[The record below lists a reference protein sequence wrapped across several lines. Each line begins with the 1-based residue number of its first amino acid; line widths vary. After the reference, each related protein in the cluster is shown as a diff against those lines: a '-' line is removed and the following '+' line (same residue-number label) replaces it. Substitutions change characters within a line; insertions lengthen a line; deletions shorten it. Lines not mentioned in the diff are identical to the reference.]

1 MTKTLQ
7 NTQTK
12 ENLMK
17 AFAGES
23 MARMRYTFYAK
34 TAKKEGYVQISNI
47 FLETADNERAHAE
60 RFFKF
65 LGEENARTEIKN
77 AKYPTGLSD
86 KTLEN
91 LEIAASGE
99 HDENTILY
107 PNFAKIAK
115 EEGFSDVEKAFLE
128 ITKVEKI
135 HETRF
140 RKLKENILKNEVFKK
155 DKEMIWKCNNCGY
168 HHYGKEV
175 PEICPSCLHKQE
187 YFELFCENY

>member
-1 MTKTLQ
+1 MKKSLQ

-12 ENLMK
+12 ENLLK

-23 MARMRYTFYAK
+23 MGRMRYTFYAK
-34 TAKKEGYVQISNI
+34 AEKKEGYVQISNI
-47 FLETADNERAHAE
+47 FLETADNERAHAK

-65 LGEENARTEIKN
+65 LGEENARAEIES
-77 AKYPTGLSD
+77 AEYPIGLSD

-115 EEGFSDVEKAFLE
+115 EEGFAKIAECFLETTEVEK
-128 ITKVEKI
+128 V
-135 HETRF
+135 HEARY
-140 RKLKENILKNEVFKK
+140 RALIENIKKDRVFKR
-155 DKEMIWKCNNCGY
+155 DKEVIWKCSNCG
-168 HHYGKEV
+168 HIVVGKEA
-175 PEICPSCLHKQE
+175 PEVCPVCSHPRA
-187 YFELFCENY
+187 YFELKAENY

>member
-1 MTKTLQ
+1 MTKSLQ
-7 NTQTK
+7 NTQTR
-12 ENLMK
+12 ENLLK

-34 TAKKEGYVQISNI
+34 AAKKEGYIQISNI
-47 FLETADNERAHAE
+47 FLETADNERAHAK

-65 LGEENARTEIKN
+65 LGEENKPLEIEN
-77 AKYPTGLSD
+77 AEYPIGLSD
-86 KTLEN
+86 KTADN

-115 EEGFSDVEKAFLE
+115 EEGFDEIAKAFLE
-128 ITKVEKI
+128 VTKVEKI
-135 HETRF
+135 HEARF
-140 RKLKENILKNEVFKK
+140 RKLKENILKGEVFKR

-168 HHYGKEV
+168 HHYGKEA
-175 PEICPSCLHKQE
+175 PKICPSCLHEQE
-187 YFELFCENY
+187 HFELFCENY

>member
-1 MTKTLQ
+1 MTKSLQ

-12 ENLMK
+12 ENLLK

-47 FLETADNERAHAE
+47 FLETADNERAHSK
-60 RFFKF
+60 RFFEF
-65 LGEENARTEIKN
+65 LGKENATAEIEN
-77 AKYPTGLSD
+77 AEYPIGLSD
-86 KTLEN
+86 KTADN

-99 HDENTILY
+99 HDENTVLY

-115 EEGFSDVEKAFLE
+115 EEGFSEIAKAFEEVL
-128 ITKVEKI
+128 KVEKI
-135 HETRF
+135 HEARF
-140 RKLKENILKNEVFKK
+140 RKLKENILKDEVFKRDK
-155 DKEMIWKCNNCGY
+155 DIIWKCNNCGY
-168 HHYGKEV
+168 HHYGKKA

-187 YFELFCENY
+187 HFEIYCQNY

>member
-1 MTKTLQ
+1 MTKSLQ
-7 NTQTK
+7 NTQTR
-12 ENLMK
+12 ENLLK

-34 TAKKEGYVQISNI
+34 AAKKEGYVQISNI
-47 FLETADNERAHAE
+47 FLETADNERAHAK

-65 LGEENARTEIKN
+65 LGEKNEPLEIENAE
-77 AKYPTGLSD
+77 YPIGLSE
-86 KTLEN
+86 KTADN

-115 EEGFSDVEKAFLE
+115 EEGFDEIAKAFLE
-128 ITKVEKI
+128 VIKVEKI
-135 HETRF
+135 HEARF
-140 RKLKENILKNEVFKK
+140 RKLKENILKDEVFKR

-168 HHYGKEV
+168 HHYGKEA
-175 PEICPSCLHKQE
+175 PKICPSCLHEQE
-187 YFELFCENY
+187 HFELFCENY